1 MRAGQHDGVAVR
13 IAQPAFVVGV
23 LTAMARFDDL
33 SLHFLGTCN
42 RGVEVVEFKPQ
53 EHAISVGREIW
64 ISDGTLVMLHLPSV
78 QLKNQ
83 PAVRDEPLILT
94 AAMSALTA
102 QETLIPATARF
113 NIMHAN
119 EGL

>member
-1 MRAGQHDGVAVR
+1 
-13 IAQPAFVVGV
+13 
-23 LTAMARFDDL
+23 MARHDDL
-33 SLHFLGTCN
+33 SLQLLGTSN
-42 RGVEVVEFKPQ
+42 RSVEVIQLKPQ
-53 EHAISVGREIW
+53 QHAISVGLEIW
-64 ISDGTLVMLHLPSV
+64 ISDGTVVMLHIPSV

-94 AAMSALTA
+94 AAMPALTA

-119 EGL
+119 QGL